1 MKYHFILYCW
11 QQSIAS
17 AIYHPS
23 HSLDIEILL
32 NKDDW
37 WKAALWGLLLGDII
51 FSLMLLSPCFSTT
64 SLDCLLLILVVLRRV
79 SGRPGAA
86 DHKIIVVIRQ
96 SLFVES
102 RAVEALALV
111 QARGCAAKTGA
122 RGRCWWIGDQ
132 NLMRLLLRLS
142 RRTYCYKHKRP
153 ARARLADIYWKASRM
168 CCLLGGKF
176 LKL

>member
-64 SLDCLLLILVVLRRV
+64 SLDCLLLILVLRRV

-168 CCLLGGKF
+168 CCLLSGKF